1 MPTMRK
7 RAELMEYL
15 YSITATYDNEP
26 APYWVGRYD
35 NAVSA
40 VTEWNKIVDWGF
52 ADEFATYNFSEP
64 NGKMHTKIFYRKD
77 RRVVTR

>member
-1 MPTMRK
+1 
-7 RAELMEYL
+7 MEYL
-15 YSITATYDNEP
+15 YSITATYDNETT
-26 APYWVGRYD
+26 PYWVGRYD